1 MAGYDLK
8 QGKKP
13 FIPMTEESLIELIEK
28 ALSKSHRTTS
38 YKYAFFQAILDTLD
52 KVENCFLTYDTIFF
66 RCTEI
71 YWDLVLIKHIKQMPV
86 SKNYEMTGVERKLQ
100 NFVKKHKEDCIH
112 ENSVLPF
119 YSISKSLQ
127 TEIKNKVFA
136 EMKKNVI
143 GAFWKDTKGQIYSF
157 DIEESGII
165 FNSYIFPLLKKHK
178 EDFLMKN
185 NCAFDAYLQ
194 KQNTRP

>member
-1 MAGYDLK
+1 
-8 QGKKP
+8 
-13 FIPMTEESLIELIEK
+13 
-28 ALSKSHRTTS
+28 
-38 YKYAFFQAILDTLD
+38 
-52 KVENCFLTYDTIFF
+52 
-66 RCTEI
+66 
-71 YWDLVLIKHIKQMPV
+71 MPA
-86 SKNYEMTGVERKLQ
+86 SDICKIAAVERKLQ
-100 NFVKKHKEDCIH
+100 DFVKDHKADCMHKNTI
-112 ENSVLPF
+112 LPF
-119 YSISKSLQ
+119 SRINPSLQ

-157 DIEESGII
+157 DIEESGIT
-165 FNSYIFPLLKKHK
+165 FNSYIFLLLKKHK